1 MANVSVLPF
10 GGALSLEVAY
20 VAGINLVPNVYTA
33 ECMVS
38 FARFLL
44 HPTIVSIIHGLAELE
59 TQWFDKHNALANDS
73 SSPVAQRN
81 AHQEKAERS
90 RTRLQ
95 AMETL
100 AAAPGE
106 LYQVSQGAIALLGVD
121 GTLDTTARLTDRA
134 EEGMDRART
143 SLANAFKSE
152 SVLMTVLQRMDDIT
166 VEQKRLGRQISDRLT
181 RKSLC
186 GSIEMKKKLGS
197 SCLLTRTAP
206 SSVAVWKARQRRSW

>member
-1 MANVSVLPF
+1 
-10 GGALSLEVAY
+10 
-20 VAGINLVPNVYTA
+20 
-33 ECMVS
+33 
-38 FARFLL
+38 
-44 HPTIVSIIHGLAELE
+44 
-59 TQWFDKHNALANDS
+59 
-73 SSPVAQRN
+73 
-81 AHQEKAERS
+81 
-90 RTRLQ
+90 
-95 AMETL
+95 MEAL
-100 AAAPGE
+100 AAAPGGV
-106 LYQVSQGAIALLGVD
+106 YQVSQCAFVFFGVN
-121 GTLDTTARLTDRA
+121 GTLDATARPTDRA
-134 EEGMDRART
+134 EKGMHRART